1 VAQQGVSGERFC
13 SGFYEQ
19 DFQMNM
25 KMNKLALASALVL
38 GGAGFGVNAYAA
50 TATATSS
57 ATVIAPIAVAKAAD
71 LAFGKFSALTGGTI
85 KVDTD
90 SAISVTGA
98 VVKGTG
104 STGTAA
110 KFDVTGDASNT
121 YSIAHSGTAVLTHTD
136 TTTTMALAKV
146 SALTAASGTTTEVT
160 AGALSG
166 GAQSIYV
173 GGTLTVAS
181 GQLAGVYSGT
191 VIVTVEYN

>member
-1 VAQQGVSGERFC
+1 MNSGKFSTFNRRT
-13 SGFYEQ
+13 
-19 DFQMNM
+19 
-25 KMNKLALASALVL
+25 LHAALASAVVL
-38 GGAGFGVNAYAA
+38 GGFGLAVNTYAA
-50 TATATSS
+50 NASATSS
-57 ATVIAPIAVAKAAD
+57 ATVITPITISKITD
-71 LAFGKFSALTGGTI
+71 LAFSKFSALTGGTI

-90 SAISVTGA
+90 NAISVTGA

-110 KFDVTGDASNT
+110 KFDVAGDGSNT

-136 TTTTMALAKV
+136 ATTTMALAKV

-160 AGALSG
+160 SGALTL

-181 GQLAGVYSGT
+181 DQLAGVYSGD